1 MGDQRKIKP
10 IKNTIE
16 GNMKNP
22 EHKVTTN
29 LQNIK
34 EGNPVARR
42 KRLHESQKVQEN
54 EISTEDTIE
63 DNKKNPEHKV
73 TRNLQ
78 SNRRTVHHF
87 KERIEDNTKNNIKK
101 ERYITPEIKK
111 ARLRCREMVDEH
123 REKYTNLKSDDHMN
137 QEDKEVQN
145 DNVINEK
152 TGLETVP
159 IKAEA
164 KKKKLKEKRL

>member
-1 MGDQRKIKP
+1 MG
-10 IKNTIE
+10 
-16 GNMKNP
+16 
-22 EHKVTTN
+22 
-29 LQNIK
+29 
-34 EGNPVARR
+34 
-42 KRLHESQKVQEN
+42 
-54 EISTEDTIE
+54 
-63 DNKKNPEHKV
+63 V

-78 SNRRTVHHF
+78 DNRRTVHHF
-87 KERIEDNTKNNIKK
+87 KERIEDNIKNNIKK
-101 ERYITPEIKK
+101 ERYITPEMQIKK
-111 ARLRCREMVDEH
+111 AKLRYPEMVDEH
-123 REKYTNLKSDDHMN
+123 SEKYTNLKSDDHMN